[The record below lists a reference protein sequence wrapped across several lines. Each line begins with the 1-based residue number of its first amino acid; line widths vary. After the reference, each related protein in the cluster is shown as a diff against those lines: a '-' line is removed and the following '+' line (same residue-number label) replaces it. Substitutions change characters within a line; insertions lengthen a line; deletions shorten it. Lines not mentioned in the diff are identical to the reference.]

1 MQDYNYLHTNCF
13 EITLELGCTKFPEAS
28 DLKGYWEDNKP
39 ALIKYIQMVR
49 FSSAPSRCWTSVKGK
64 KMT

>member
-13 EITLELGCTKFPEAS
+13 EITLELGCTKFPQAS

-39 ALIKYIQMVR
+39 ALIKYMQMV
-49 FSSAPSRCWTSVKGK
+49 C
-64 KMT
+64 

>member
-49 FSSAPSRCWTSVKGK
+49 FSSAPSRC
-64 KMT
+64 